1 MEEMDLLGEDGV
13 DPAGEVTPVGGDGLG
28 GSGGGAGEEWRRL
41 GSGEKSGDLKGR
53 PPPTQIYEAAVS

>member
-28 GSGGGAGEEWRRL
+28 KAGGGAGEGWRQL
-41 GSGEKSGDLKGR
+41 GSGGIEW
-53 PPPTQIYEAAVS
+53 